1 MCDTCQ
7 DCNCDNITL
16 PVTAGPTGATGATG
30 AAGAAGAS
38 GTTVLHNDVVQSTT
52 TSATKAIFSTDKTYT
67 LPIDKL
73 STNGSKL
80 RIIAIFSTTGGVGD
94 SRSIATIEIG
104 GTSVV
109 HPSGSTLPYSIHK
122 FGRDASLRV
131 ELHITK
137 ISTTALFVES
147 HSIIYDKDGAGNY
160 LAANAFTISS
170 LAVSDISANTLLI
183 QAKGQTVATTT
194 FNCDQL
200 TVDHLIK

>member
-7 DCNCDNITL
+7 DCGCDNITL
-16 PVTAGPTGATGATG
+16 PVAIGPTGATGATG
-30 AAGAAGAS
+30 AAGAAGSA

-52 TSATKAIFSTDKTYT
+52 TSATKAVFSADKTYT

-80 RIIAIFSTTGGVGD
+80 RIIAIFSTTGAT
-94 SRSIATIEIG
+94 SHALSIAYIELG
-104 GTSVV
+104 GTVV
-109 HPSGSTLPYSIHK
+109 QHSSGSDEPYTLAK
-122 FGRDASLRV
+122 FDRDSVLRV
-131 ELHITK
+131 EIYISR
-137 ISTTALFVES
+137 ISTTSLFVES
-147 HSIIYDKDGAGNY
+147 QSILFDKNGAGKV
-160 LAANAFTISS
+160 LAANGFNIPA

-183 QAKGQTVATTT
+183 QAKGQTTGTTT

>member
-52 TSATKAIFSTDKTYT
+52 TSATKAVFSTDKSYT
-67 LPIDKL
+67 LPINTL

-80 RIIAIFSTTGGVGD
+80 RVIALFSTTAGSD
-94 SRSIATIEIG
+94 SSRSIATIEIG

-109 HPSGSTLPYSIHK
+109 HSSGSTIPYSLYK
-122 FGRDASLRV
+122 FGRDSALRV
-131 ELHITK
+131 ELHISR

-147 HSIIYDKDGAGNY
+147 QSIIYDKNGAGKY

-183 QAKGQTVATTT
+183 QAKGETTGT
-194 FNCDQL
+194 TSFNCDQL